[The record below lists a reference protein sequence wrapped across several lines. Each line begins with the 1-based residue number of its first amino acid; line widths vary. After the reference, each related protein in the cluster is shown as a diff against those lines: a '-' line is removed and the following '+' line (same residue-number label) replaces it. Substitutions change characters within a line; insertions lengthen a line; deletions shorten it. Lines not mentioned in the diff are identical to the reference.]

1 MDNIMANTEGKI
13 TKTSTS
19 QSTQK
24 KADIANLEKKVVEQ
38 QAQIEELMKI
48 IQNSMNI
55 VTASNSSDEINADE
69 DILVV
74 SLTPNKLNLVGSDGS
89 TLFSFDS
96 MYEEQYIDYASLKEI
111 VRVNRDMAKNGR
123 FYILD
128 EKAVNKLRLKNNYKT
143 VLTPEQMKKIL
154 SSNTEH
160 AIELF
165 KLANATQQKIIV
177 DMVIQAK
184 FRGDN
189 VDYNLLRELG
199 ELSGVNLIDAEDA
212 TQIEK

>member
-1 MDNIMANTEGKI
+1 MANTENKT
-13 TKTSTS
+13 TKASTS
-19 QSTQK
+19 KQEKT
-24 KADIANLEKKVVEQ
+24 DITTLEKKIAEQ
-38 QAQIEELMKI
+38 QVQIEELMKI
-48 IQNSMNI
+48 IQSGMNAVAPI
-55 VTASNSSDEINADE
+55 ANTEDINADE

-89 TLFSFDS
+89 TLFSFDA

-128 EKAVNKLRLKNNYKT
+128 EKAVNKLRLKNNYKN
-143 VLTPEQMKKIL
+143 VLTPEQMKQIL

-160 AIELF
+160 AVELY
-165 KLANATQQKIIV
+165 KLANATQQQTIIDV
-177 DMVIQAK
+177 VRQAK
-184 FRGDN
+184 FNGKD

>member
-1 MDNIMANTEGKI
+1 MANTEGKI

>member
-1 MDNIMANTEGKI
+1 MANTENKT
-13 TKTSTS
+13 TKASTS
-19 QSTQK
+19 KQEKT
-24 KADIANLEKKVVEQ
+24 DITTLEKKIAEQ
-38 QAQIEELMKI
+38 QVQIEELMKI
-48 IQNSMNI
+48 IQSGMNAVAPI
-55 VTASNSSDEINADE
+55 TNTEDINADE

-89 TLFSFDS
+89 TLFSFDA

-128 EKAVNKLRLKNNYKT
+128 EKAVNKLRLKNNYKN
-143 VLTPEQMKKIL
+143 VLTPEQMKQIL

-160 AIELF
+160 AVELY
-165 KLANATQQKIIV
+165 KLANTTQQQTIIDV
-177 DMVIQAK
+177 VKQAK
-184 FRGDN
+184 FNGKD

>member
-1 MDNIMANTEGKI
+1 MANTENKT
-13 TKTSTS
+13 TKASTS
-19 QSTQK
+19 KQEKT
-24 KADIANLEKKVVEQ
+24 DIITLEKKIAEQ

-48 IQNSMNI
+48 IQGGMNAVAPI
-55 VTASNSSDEINADE
+55 TNTEDINADE

-89 TLFSFDS
+89 TLFSFDA

-128 EKAVNKLRLKNNYKT
+128 EKAVNKLRLKNNYKN
-143 VLTPEQMKKIL
+143 VLTPEQMKQIL

-160 AIELF
+160 AVELY
-165 KLANATQQKIIV
+165 KLANATQQQTILDV
-177 DMVIQAK
+177 VRQAK
-184 FRGDN
+184 FNGKD

>member
-1 MDNIMANTEGKI
+1 MANTENKT
-13 TKTSTS
+13 TKASTS
-19 QSTQK
+19 KQEKT
-24 KADIANLEKKVVEQ
+24 DITTLEKKIAEQ
-38 QAQIEELMKI
+38 QVQIEELMKI
-48 IQNSMNI
+48 IQSGMNAVAPI
-55 VTASNSSDEINADE
+55 TNTEDINTDE

-89 TLFSFDS
+89 TLFSFDA

-128 EKAVNKLRLKNNYKT
+128 EKAVNKLRLKNNYKN
-143 VLTPEQMKKIL
+143 VLTPEQMKQIL

-160 AIELF
+160 AVELY
-165 KLANATQQKIIV
+165 KLANATQQQTIIDV
-177 DMVIQAK
+177 VKQAK
-184 FRGDN
+184 FNGKD

>member
-1 MDNIMANTEGKI
+1 MANTEGKI

-96 MYEEQYIDYASLKEI
+96 MYEEQ
-111 VRVNRDMAKNGR
+111 
-123 FYILD
+123 
-128 EKAVNKLRLKNNYKT
+128 
-143 VLTPEQMKKIL
+143 
-154 SSNTEH
+154 
-160 AIELF
+160 
-165 KLANATQQKIIV
+165 
-177 DMVIQAK
+177 
-184 FRGDN
+184 
-189 VDYNLLRELG
+189 
-199 ELSGVNLIDAEDA
+199 
-212 TQIEK
+212 

>member
-1 MDNIMANTEGKI
+1 MANTEVKT

-19 QSTQK
+19 TQK
-24 KADIANLEKKVVEQ
+24 KIDIATLEKKVAEQ

-48 IQNSMNI
+48 IQSGMN
-55 VTASNSSDEINADE
+55 VVAPTTNTEDINADE

-89 TLFSFDS
+89 TLFSFDA

-128 EKAVNKLRLKNNYKT
+128 EKAVNKLRLKNNYKN
-143 VLTPEQMKKIL
+143 VLTPEQMKQIL

-160 AIELF
+160 AVELY
-165 KLANATQQKIIV
+165 KLANATQQQTILDV
-177 DMVIQAK
+177 VRQAK
-184 FRGDN
+184 FNGKD

>member
-1 MDNIMANTEGKI
+1 MANTKNKT
-13 TKTSTS
+13 TKASTS
-19 QSTQK
+19 KQEKT
-24 KADIANLEKKVVEQ
+24 DITTLEKKIAEQ
-38 QAQIEELMKI
+38 QVQIEELIKI
-48 IQNSMNI
+48 IQSGTNA
-55 VTASNSSDEINADE
+55 VTPITNTEDINADE

-89 TLFSFDS
+89 TLFSFDA

-128 EKAVNKLRLKNNYKT
+128 EKAVNKLRLKNNYKN
-143 VLTPEQMKKIL
+143 VLTPEQMKQIL

-160 AIELF
+160 AVELY
-165 KLANATQQKIIV
+165 KLANATQQQTILDV
-177 DMVIQAK
+177 VRQAK
-184 FRGDN
+184 FNGKD

>member
-1 MDNIMANTEGKI
+1 MANTENKT
-13 TKTSTS
+13 TKASTS
-19 QSTQK
+19 KQEKT
-24 KADIANLEKKVVEQ
+24 DITTLEKKIAEQ
-38 QAQIEELMKI
+38 QVQIEELMKI
-48 IQNSMNI
+48 IQSGMNAVAPI
-55 VTASNSSDEINADE
+55 TNTEDINTDE

-89 TLFSFDS
+89 TLFSFDA

-128 EKAVNKLRLKNNYKT
+128 EKAVNKLRLKNNYKN
-143 VLTPEQMKKIL
+143 VLTPEQMKQIL

-160 AIELF
+160 AVELY
-165 KLANATQQKIIV
+165 KLANTTQQQTIIDV
-177 DMVIQAK
+177 VRQAK
-184 FRGDN
+184 FNGKD

>member
-1 MDNIMANTEGKI
+1 MANTENKT
-13 TKTSTS
+13 TKASTS
-19 QSTQK
+19 KQEKTN
-24 KADIANLEKKVVEQ
+24 ITTLEKKIAEQ
-38 QAQIEELMKI
+38 QVQIEELMKI
-48 IQNSMNI
+48 IQSGMNAVAPI
-55 VTASNSSDEINADE
+55 TNTEDINTDE

-89 TLFSFDS
+89 TLFSFDA

-128 EKAVNKLRLKNNYKT
+128 EKAVNKLRLKNNYKN
-143 VLTPEQMKKIL
+143 VLTPEQMKQIL

-160 AIELF
+160 AVELY
-165 KLANATQQKIIV
+165 KLANATQQQTIIDV
-177 DMVIQAK
+177 VRQAK
-184 FRGDN
+184 FNGKD

>member
-1 MDNIMANTEGKI
+1 MANTENKT
-13 TKTSTS
+13 TKASTS
-19 QSTQK
+19 KQEKT
-24 KADIANLEKKVVEQ
+24 DIITLEKKIAEQ
-38 QAQIEELMKI
+38 QVQIEELMKI
-48 IQNSMNI
+48 IQGGMNAVAPI
-55 VTASNSSDEINADE
+55 TNTEDINADE

-89 TLFSFDS
+89 TLFSFDA

-128 EKAVNKLRLKNNYKT
+128 EKAVNKLRLKNNYKN
-143 VLTPEQMKKIL
+143 VLTPEQMKQIL

-160 AIELF
+160 AVELY
-165 KLANATQQKIIV
+165 KLANATQQQTIIDV
-177 DMVIQAK
+177 VKQAK
-184 FRGDN
+184 FNGKD

>member
-1 MDNIMANTEGKI
+1 MANTGNKT
-13 TKTSTS
+13 TKASTS
-19 QSTQK
+19 KQEK
-24 KADIANLEKKVVEQ
+24 IDITTLEKKIAEQ
-38 QAQIEELMKI
+38 QVQIEELMKI
-48 IQNSMNI
+48 IQSGMNAVAPI
-55 VTASNSSDEINADE
+55 TNTEDINTDE

-89 TLFSFDS
+89 TLFSFDA

-128 EKAVNKLRLKNNYKT
+128 EKAVNKLRLKNNYKN
-143 VLTPEQMKKIL
+143 VLTPEQMKQIL

-160 AIELF
+160 AVELY
-165 KLANATQQKIIV
+165 KLANATQQQTIIDV
-177 DMVIQAK
+177 VKQAK
-184 FRGDN
+184 FNGKD

-212 TQIEK
+212 TRIEK

>member
-1 MDNIMANTEGKI
+1 MANTENKT
-13 TKTSTS
+13 TKASTS
-19 QSTQK
+19 KQEKT
-24 KADIANLEKKVVEQ
+24 DITTLEKKIAEQ
-38 QAQIEELMKI
+38 QVQIEELMKI
-48 IQNSMNI
+48 IQSGMNAVAPI
-55 VTASNSSDEINADE
+55 TNTEDINTDE

-89 TLFSFDS
+89 TLFSFDA

-128 EKAVNKLRLKNNYKT
+128 EKAVNKLRLKNNYKN
-143 VLTPEQMKKIL
+143 VLTPEQMKQIL

-160 AIELF
+160 AVELY
-165 KLANATQQKIIV
+165 KLANATQQQTIIDV
-177 DMVIQAK
+177 VRQAK
-184 FRGDN
+184 FNGKD

>member
-1 MDNIMANTEGKI
+1 MANTENKT
-13 TKTSTS
+13 TKASTS
-19 QSTQK
+19 KQEKT
-24 KADIANLEKKVVEQ
+24 DITTLEKKIAEQ
-38 QAQIEELMKI
+38 QVQIEELMKI
-48 IQNSMNI
+48 IQSGMNAVAPI
-55 VTASNSSDEINADE
+55 TNTEDINTDE

-89 TLFSFDS
+89 TLFSFDA

-128 EKAVNKLRLKNNYKT
+128 EKAVSKLRLKNNYKN
-143 VLTPEQMKKIL
+143 VLTPEQMKQIL

-160 AIELF
+160 AVELY
-165 KLANATQQKIIV
+165 KLANATQQQTIIDV
-177 DMVIQAK
+177 VKQAK
-184 FRGDN
+184 FNGKD

>member
-1 MDNIMANTEGKI
+1 MANTENKT
-13 TKTSTS
+13 TKASTS
-19 QSTQK
+19 KQEK
-24 KADIANLEKKVVEQ
+24 NDIATLEKKIAEQ
-38 QAQIEELMKI
+38 QVQIEELMKI
-48 IQNSMNI
+48 IQGSMNAVAPI
-55 VTASNSSDEINADE
+55 TNTEDINADE

-89 TLFSFDS
+89 TLFSFDT

-128 EKAVNKLRLKNNYKT
+128 EKAVNKLRLKNNYKN
-143 VLTPEQMKKIL
+143 VLTPEQMKQIL

-160 AIELF
+160 AVELY
-165 KLANATQQKIIV
+165 KLANATQQQAIIDV
-177 DMVIQAK
+177 VRQAK
-184 FRGDN
+184 FNGKN

>member
-1 MDNIMANTEGKI
+1 MANTENKT

-19 QSTQK
+19 AQK
-24 KADIANLEKKVVEQ
+24 KTNIETLEKKIAEQ
-38 QAQIEELMKI
+38 QSQIEELMKI
-48 IQNSMNI
+48 IQNGMNTVAPI
-55 VTASNSSDEINADE
+55 TNAEDINADE

-89 TLFSFDS
+89 TLFSFDA

-128 EKAVNKLRLKNNYKT
+128 EKAVNKLRLKNNYKN
-143 VLTPEQMKKIL
+143 VLTPEQMKQIL

-160 AIELF
+160 AVELY
-165 KLANATQQKIIV
+165 KLANATQQQTILDV
-177 DMVIQAK
+177 VRQAK
-184 FRGDN
+184 FNGKD

>member
-1 MDNIMANTEGKI
+1 MANTENKTTKASNSKQEKVDI
-13 TKTSTS
+13 TT
-19 QSTQK
+19 
-24 KADIANLEKKVVEQ
+24 LEKKIAEQ
-38 QAQIEELMKI
+38 QVQIEELMKI
-48 IQNSMNI
+48 IQSGMNAVAPI
-55 VTASNSSDEINADE
+55 TNTEDINTDE

-89 TLFSFDS
+89 TLFSFDA

-128 EKAVNKLRLKNNYKT
+128 EKAVNKLRLKNNYKN
-143 VLTPEQMKKIL
+143 VLTPEQMKQIL

-160 AIELF
+160 AVELY
-165 KLANATQQKIIV
+165 KLANATQQQTIIDV
-177 DMVIQAK
+177 VRQAK
-184 FRGDN
+184 FNGKD

>member
-1 MDNIMANTEGKI
+1 MANTENKT
-13 TKTSTS
+13 TKASTS
-19 QSTQK
+19 KQEKT
-24 KADIANLEKKVVEQ
+24 DITTLEKKIAEQ

-48 IQNSMNI
+48 IKGGMNAVAPI
-55 VTASNSSDEINADE
+55 TNTEDINADE

-89 TLFSFDS
+89 TLFSFDA

-128 EKAVNKLRLKNNYKT
+128 EKAVNKLRLKNNYKN
-143 VLTPEQMKKIL
+143 VLTPEQMKQIL

-160 AIELF
+160 AVELY
-165 KLANATQQKIIV
+165 KLANATQQQTILDV
-177 DMVIQAK
+177 VRQAK
-184 FRGDN
+184 FNGKD

>member
-1 MDNIMANTEGKI
+1 MANTEVKT

-19 QSTQK
+19 TQK
-24 KADIANLEKKVVEQ
+24 KIDIATLEKKVAEQ

-48 IQNSMNI
+48 IQSGMN
-55 VTASNSSDEINADE
+55 VVAPTTNTEDINADE

-89 TLFSFDS
+89 TLFSFDA

-128 EKAVNKLRLKNNYKT
+128 EKAVNKLRLKNNYKN
-143 VLTPEQMKKIL
+143 VLTPEQMKQIL

-160 AIELF
+160 AVELY
-165 KLANATQQKIIV
+165 KLANATQQQTIIDV
-177 DMVIQAK
+177 VRQAK
-184 FRGDN
+184 FNGKD

>member
-1 MDNIMANTEGKI
+1 MANTENKT
-13 TKTSTS
+13 TKASTS
-19 QSTQK
+19 KQEKTN
-24 KADIANLEKKVVEQ
+24 ITTLEKKIAEQ
-38 QAQIEELMKI
+38 QVQIEELMKI
-48 IQNSMNI
+48 IQSSMNAVAPI
-55 VTASNSSDEINADE
+55 TNTEDINADE

-89 TLFSFDS
+89 TLFSFDA

-128 EKAVNKLRLKNNYKT
+128 EKAVNKLRLKNNYKN
-143 VLTPEQMKKIL
+143 VLTPEQMKQIL

-160 AIELF
+160 AVELY
-165 KLANATQQKIIV
+165 KLANATQQQTII
-177 DMVIQAK
+177 DVIKQAK
-184 FRGDN
+184 FNGKD
-189 VDYNLLRELG
+189 VDYNLLSEIG
-199 ELSGVNLIDAEDA
+199 ELSDVNLRDDEDA

>member
-1 MDNIMANTEGKI
+1 MANTENKT
-13 TKTSTS
+13 TKASTS
-19 QSTQK
+19 KQEKT
-24 KADIANLEKKVVEQ
+24 DITTLEKKIAEQ
-38 QAQIEELMKI
+38 QVQIEELMKI
-48 IQNSMNI
+48 IQSGMNAVAPI
-55 VTASNSSDEINADE
+55 TNTEDINADE

-89 TLFSFDS
+89 TLFSFDA

-128 EKAVNKLRLKNNYKT
+128 EKAVSKLRLKNNYNN
-143 VLTPEQMKKIL
+143 VLTPEQMKQIL

-160 AIELF
+160 AVELY
-165 KLANATQQKIIV
+165 KLANATQQQTIIDV
-177 DMVIQAK
+177 VRQAK
-184 FRGDN
+184 FNGKN

>member
-1 MDNIMANTEGKI
+1 MANTENKT
-13 TKTSTS
+13 TKASTS
-19 QSTQK
+19 KQEKT
-24 KADIANLEKKVVEQ
+24 DITTLEKKIAEQ
-38 QAQIEELMKI
+38 QVQIEELMKI
-48 IQNSMNI
+48 IQSGMNAVAPI
-55 VTASNSSDEINADE
+55 TNTEDINTDE

-89 TLFSFDS
+89 TLFSFDA

-111 VRVNRDMAKNGR
+111 VRLNRDMAKNGR

-128 EKAVNKLRLKNNYKT
+128 EKAVNKLRLKNNYKN
-143 VLTPEQMKKIL
+143 VLTPEQMKQIL

-160 AIELF
+160 AVELY
-165 KLANATQQKIIV
+165 KLANATQQQTIIDV
-177 DMVIQAK
+177 VKQAK
-184 FRGDN
+184 FNGKD

>member
-1 MDNIMANTEGKI
+1 MANTENKT
-13 TKTSTS
+13 TKASTS
-19 QSTQK
+19 KQEKTN
-24 KADIANLEKKVVEQ
+24 ITTLEKKIAEQ
-38 QAQIEELMKI
+38 QVQIEELMKI
-48 IQNSMNI
+48 IQSSMNAVAPI
-55 VTASNSSDEINADE
+55 TNTEDINADE

-89 TLFSFDS
+89 TLFSFDA

-128 EKAVNKLRLKNNYKT
+128 EKAVNKLRLKNNYKN
-143 VLTPEQMKKIL
+143 VLTPEQMKQIL

-160 AIELF
+160 AVELY
-165 KLANATQQKIIV
+165 KLANATQQQAILDV
-177 DMVIQAK
+177 VRQAK
-184 FRGDN
+184 FNGKD

>member
-1 MDNIMANTEGKI
+1 MANTEVKT

-19 QSTQK
+19 TQK
-24 KADIANLEKKVVEQ
+24 KIDIATLEKKVAEQ

-48 IQNSMNI
+48 IQSGMN
-55 VTASNSSDEINADE
+55 VVAPTTNTEDINADE

-74 SLTPNKLNLVGSDGS
+74 SLTPNKLNIVGSDGS
-89 TLFSFDS
+89 TLFSFDA

-128 EKAVNKLRLKNNYKT
+128 EKAVNKLRLKNNYKN
-143 VLTPEQMKKIL
+143 VLTPEQMKQIL

-160 AIELF
+160 AVELY
-165 KLANATQQKIIV
+165 KLANATQQQTII
-177 DMVIQAK
+177 DVIKQAK
-184 FRGDN
+184 FNGKD

>member
-1 MDNIMANTEGKI
+1 MANTENKT
-13 TKTSTS
+13 TKASTS
-19 QSTQK
+19 KQEKT
-24 KADIANLEKKVVEQ
+24 DITTLEKKIAEQ
-38 QAQIEELMKI
+38 QVQIEELMKI
-48 IQNSMNI
+48 IQSGTNAVAPITN
-55 VTASNSSDEINADE
+55 TEDINADE

-89 TLFSFDS
+89 TLFSFDT

-128 EKAVNKLRLKNNYKT
+128 EKAVSKLRLKNNYKN
-143 VLTPEQMKKIL
+143 VLTPEQMKQIL

-160 AIELF
+160 AVELY
-165 KLANATQQKIIV
+165 KLANATQQQTILDV
-177 DMVIQAK
+177 VRQAK
-184 FRGDN
+184 FNGKD

>member
-1 MDNIMANTEGKI
+1 MANTENKT
-13 TKTSTS
+13 TKASTS
-19 QSTQK
+19 KQEKTN
-24 KADIANLEKKVVEQ
+24 ITTLEKKIAEQ
-38 QAQIEELMKI
+38 QVQIEELMKI
-48 IQNSMNI
+48 IQSGMNAVAPI
-55 VTASNSSDEINADE
+55 TNTEDINADE

-89 TLFSFDS
+89 TLFSFDA

-128 EKAVNKLRLKNNYKT
+128 EKAVNKLRLKNNYKN
-143 VLTPEQMKKIL
+143 VLTPEQMKQIL

-160 AIELF
+160 AVELY
-165 KLANATQQKIIV
+165 KLANITQQQTIIDV
-177 DMVIQAK
+177 VRQAK
-184 FRGDN
+184 FNGKD

>member
-1 MDNIMANTEGKI
+1 MANTENKT
-13 TKTSTS
+13 TKASTS
-19 QSTQK
+19 KQEKT
-24 KADIANLEKKVVEQ
+24 DITTLEKKIAEQ

-48 IQNSMNI
+48 IQGGMNAVAPI
-55 VTASNSSDEINADE
+55 TNTEDINADE

-89 TLFSFDS
+89 TLFSFDA

-128 EKAVNKLRLKNNYKT
+128 EKAVNKLRLMNNYKN
-143 VLTPEQMKKIL
+143 VLTPEQMKQIL

-160 AIELF
+160 AVELY
-165 KLANATQQKIIV
+165 KLANATQQQTILDV
-177 DMVIQAK
+177 VRQAK
-184 FRGDN
+184 FNGKD

>member
-1 MDNIMANTEGKI
+1 MANTENKT
-13 TKTSTS
+13 TKASTS
-19 QSTQK
+19 KQEKT
-24 KADIANLEKKVVEQ
+24 DITTLEKKIAEQ
-38 QAQIEELMKI
+38 QVQIEELMKI
-48 IQNSMNI
+48 IQSGMNAVAPI
-55 VTASNSSDEINADE
+55 TNTEDINTDE

-89 TLFSFDS
+89 TLFSFDA

-128 EKAVNKLRLKNNYKT
+128 EKAVNKLRLKNNYKN
-143 VLTPEQMKKIL
+143 VLTPEQMKQIL

-160 AIELF
+160 AVELY
-165 KLANATQQKIIV
+165 KLANVTQQQTILDV
-177 DMVIQAK
+177 VRQAK
-184 FRGDN
+184 FNGKD

>member
-1 MDNIMANTEGKI
+1 MANTENKT
-13 TKTSTS
+13 TKASTS
-19 QSTQK
+19 KQEKT
-24 KADIANLEKKVVEQ
+24 DITTLEKKIAEQ
-38 QAQIEELMKI
+38 QVQIEELMKI
-48 IQNSMNI
+48 IQSGMNAVAPI
-55 VTASNSSDEINADE
+55 TNTEDINADE

-89 TLFSFDS
+89 TLFSFDA

-128 EKAVNKLRLKNNYKT
+128 EKAVNKLRLKNNYNN
-143 VLTPEQMKKIL
+143 VLTPEQMKQIL

-160 AIELF
+160 AVELY
-165 KLANATQQKIIV
+165 KLANATQQQTILDV
-177 DMVIQAK
+177 VRQAK
-184 FRGDN
+184 FNGKD

>member
-1 MDNIMANTEGKI
+1 MANTGNKT
-13 TKTSTS
+13 TKASTS
-19 QSTQK
+19 KQEKT
-24 KADIANLEKKVVEQ
+24 DITTLEKKIAEQ
-38 QAQIEELMKI
+38 QVQIEELMKI
-48 IQNSMNI
+48 IQSGMNAVAPI
-55 VTASNSSDEINADE
+55 TNIEDINADE

-89 TLFSFDS
+89 TLFSFDA

-111 VRVNRDMAKNGR
+111 VRINRDMAKNGR

-128 EKAVNKLRLKNNYKT
+128 EKAVNKLRLKNNYKN
-143 VLTPEQMKKIL
+143 VLTPEQMKQIL

-160 AIELF
+160 AVELY
-165 KLANATQQKIIV
+165 KLANTTQQQTIIDV
-177 DMVIQAK
+177 VRQAK
-184 FRGDN
+184 FNGKD

>member
-1 MDNIMANTEGKI
+1 MANTENKT
-13 TKTSTS
+13 TKASTS
-19 QSTQK
+19 KQEKT
-24 KADIANLEKKVVEQ
+24 DITTLEKKIAEQ

-48 IQNSMNI
+48 IQGGMNAVAPI
-55 VTASNSSDEINADE
+55 INTEDINADE

-89 TLFSFDS
+89 TLFSFDA

-128 EKAVNKLRLKNNYKT
+128 EKAVNKLRLKNNYKN
-143 VLTPEQMKKIL
+143 VLTPEQMKQIL

-160 AIELF
+160 AVELY
-165 KLANATQQKIIV
+165 KLANATQQQTII
-177 DMVIQAK
+177 DVIKQAK
-184 FRGDN
+184 FNGKD

>member
-1 MDNIMANTEGKI
+1 MANTENKT
-13 TKTSTS
+13 TKASTS
-19 QSTQK
+19 KQEKT
-24 KADIANLEKKVVEQ
+24 DITTLEKKIAEQ

-48 IQNSMNI
+48 IQSGMNAVAPI
-55 VTASNSSDEINADE
+55 TNTEDINTDE

-89 TLFSFDS
+89 TLFSFDA

-128 EKAVNKLRLKNNYKT
+128 EKAVNKLRLKNNYKN
-143 VLTPEQMKKIL
+143 VLTPEQMKQIL

-160 AIELF
+160 AVELY
-165 KLANATQQKIIV
+165 KLANATQQQTIIDV
-177 DMVIQAK
+177 VKQAK
-184 FRGDN
+184 FNGKD

>member
-1 MDNIMANTEGKI
+1 MANTENKT
-13 TKTSTS
+13 TKASTS
-19 QSTQK
+19 KQEK
-24 KADIANLEKKVVEQ
+24 IDITTLEKKIAEQ
-38 QAQIEELMKI
+38 QVQIEELMKI
-48 IQNSMNI
+48 IQSGMNAVAPI
-55 VTASNSSDEINADE
+55 TNTEDINTDE

-89 TLFSFDS
+89 TLFSFDA

-128 EKAVNKLRLKNNYKT
+128 EKAVNKLRLKNNYKN
-143 VLTPEQMKKIL
+143 VLTPEQMKQIL

-160 AIELF
+160 AVELY
-165 KLANATQQKIIV
+165 KLANATQQQTIIDV
-177 DMVIQAK
+177 VRQAK
-184 FRGDN
+184 FNGKD

-212 TQIEK
+212 TRIEK

>member
-1 MDNIMANTEGKI
+1 MANTENKT
-13 TKTSTS
+13 TKASTS
-19 QSTQK
+19 KQEKT
-24 KADIANLEKKVVEQ
+24 DIATLEKKIAEQ
-38 QAQIEELMKI
+38 QVQIEELMKI
-48 IQNSMNI
+48 IQSGTNAVAPITN
-55 VTASNSSDEINADE
+55 TEDINADE

-89 TLFSFDS
+89 TLFSFDA
-96 MYEEQYIDYASLKEI
+96 MYEEQYIDYASLREI

-128 EKAVNKLRLKNNYKT
+128 EKAVSKLRLKNNYKN
-143 VLTPEQMKKIL
+143 VLTPEQMKQIL

-160 AIELF
+160 AVELY
-165 KLANATQQKIIV
+165 KLANATQQQTILDV
-177 DMVIQAK
+177 VRQAK
-184 FRGDN
+184 FNGKD

>member
-1 MDNIMANTEGKI
+1 MANTENKT
-13 TKTSTS
+13 TKASTS
-19 QSTQK
+19 KQEKT
-24 KADIANLEKKVVEQ
+24 DITTLEKKIAEQ
-38 QAQIEELMKI
+38 QVQIEELMKI
-48 IQNSMNI
+48 IQSGMNAVAPI
-55 VTASNSSDEINADE
+55 TNTEDINTDE

-89 TLFSFDS
+89 TLFSFDA

-128 EKAVNKLRLKNNYKT
+128 EKAVNKLRLKNNYKN
-143 VLTPEQMKKIL
+143 VLTPEQMKQIL

-160 AIELF
+160 AVELY
-165 KLANATQQKIIV
+165 KLANATQQQTILDV
-177 DMVIQAK
+177 VRQAK
-184 FRGDN
+184 FNGKD

>member
-1 MDNIMANTEGKI
+1 MANTENKT
-13 TKTSTS
+13 TKASTS
-19 QSTQK
+19 KQEK
-24 KADIANLEKKVVEQ
+24 NDIATLEKKIAEQ
-38 QAQIEELMKI
+38 QVQIEELMKI
-48 IQNSMNI
+48 IQSGTNAVAPITN
-55 VTASNSSDEINADE
+55 TEDINADE

-89 TLFSFDS
+89 TLFSFDT

-128 EKAVNKLRLKNNYKT
+128 EKAVNKLRLKNNYKN
-143 VLTPEQMKKIL
+143 VLTPEQMKQIL

-160 AIELF
+160 AVELY
-165 KLANATQQKIIV
+165 KLANATQQQAIIDV
-177 DMVIQAK
+177 VRQAK
-184 FRGDN
+184 FNGKN

>member
-1 MDNIMANTEGKI
+1 MANTENKT
-13 TKTSTS
+13 TKASTS
-19 QSTQK
+19 KQEKT
-24 KADIANLEKKVVEQ
+24 DITTLEKKIAEQ

-48 IQNSMNI
+48 IQGGMNAVAPI
-55 VTASNSSDEINADE
+55 TNTEDINADE

-89 TLFSFDS
+89 TLFSFDA

-128 EKAVNKLRLKNNYKT
+128 EKAVNKLRLKNNYKN
-143 VLTPEQMKKIL
+143 VLTPEQMKQIL

-160 AIELF
+160 AVELY
-165 KLANATQQKIIV
+165 KLANVTQQQTILDV
-177 DMVIQAK
+177 VRQAK
-184 FRGDN
+184 FNGKD

>member
-1 MDNIMANTEGKI
+1 MANTEVKT

-19 QSTQK
+19 TQK
-24 KADIANLEKKVVEQ
+24 KIDIATLEKKVAEQ

-48 IQNSMNI
+48 IQSGMN
-55 VTASNSSDEINADE
+55 VVAPTTNTEDINADE

-89 TLFSFDS
+89 TLFSFDA

-128 EKAVNKLRLKNNYKT
+128 EKAVNILRLKNNYKN
-143 VLTPEQMKKIL
+143 VLTPEQMKQIL

-160 AIELF
+160 AVELY
-165 KLANATQQKIIV
+165 KLANATQQQTILDV
-177 DMVIQAK
+177 VRQAK
-184 FRGDN
+184 FNGKD

-212 TQIEK
+212 TQIQK

>member
-1 MDNIMANTEGKI
+1 MANTENKT
-13 TKTSTS
+13 TKASTS
-19 QSTQK
+19 KQEK
-24 KADIANLEKKVVEQ
+24 IDITTLEKKIAEQ
-38 QAQIEELMKI
+38 QVQIEELMKI
-48 IQNSMNI
+48 IQSGMNAVAPI
-55 VTASNSSDEINADE
+55 TNTEDINTDE

-89 TLFSFDS
+89 TLFSFDA

-128 EKAVNKLRLKNNYKT
+128 EKVVNKLRLKNNYKN
-143 VLTPEQMKKIL
+143 VLTPEQMKQIL

-160 AIELF
+160 AVELY
-165 KLANATQQKIIV
+165 KLANATQQQTIIDV
-177 DMVIQAK
+177 VRQAK
-184 FRGDN
+184 FNGKD

-212 TQIEK
+212 TRIEK

>member
-1 MDNIMANTEGKI
+1 MANTENKT
-13 TKTSTS
+13 TKASTS
-19 QSTQK
+19 KQEKT
-24 KADIANLEKKVVEQ
+24 DITTLEKKIAEQ
-38 QAQIEELMKI
+38 QVQIEELMKI
-48 IQNSMNI
+48 IQSGMNAVAPI
-55 VTASNSSDEINADE
+55 TNTEDINTDE

-89 TLFSFDS
+89 TLFSFDA

-128 EKAVNKLRLKNNYKT
+128 EKAVNKLRLKNNYNN
-143 VLTPEQMKKIL
+143 VLTPEQMKQIL

-160 AIELF
+160 AVELY
-165 KLANATQQKIIV
+165 KLANATQQQTILDV
-177 DMVIQAK
+177 VRQAK
-184 FRGDN
+184 FNGKD